1 MVKIMILQLNS
12 NDKSHNDRIIFSY
25 YFNEH

>member
-12 NDKSHNDRIIFSY
+12 NDKSHNDRIIFNY